1 MTPSRTG
8 ASRADGL
15 SSGRT
20 KGVKSF
26 FATPESGVAKKDLSP
41 LAVQAGKRPL
51 AVLARLAA
59 DLADV
64 GDALEPRDLALA
76 FEPGGM
82 VGLEAADEGGDA
94 VAELQREVRRR
105 GAHELAHVL
114 DRDLVVGGAAA
125 RVLGFAHFVV
135 FVLACFDLA
144 GADCS
149 LAERSTGTIW
159 RRASIRA
166 CTAVEMAA
174 SSPISQP

>member
-1 MTPSRTG
+1 MAGTRSVNISRWAPPVISGSPPPRRSITPSCTG
-8 ASRADGL
+8 ASRSDRS

-20 KGVKSF
+20 RSAGVKSF
-26 FATPESGVAKKDLSP
+26 VATPEGGVARKDLTP

-59 DLADV
+59 ALADV

-94 VAELQREVRRR
+94 VAELQRELRRR

-149 LAERSTGTIW
+149 
-159 RRASIRA
+159 
-166 CTAVEMAA
+166 
-174 SSPISQP
+174 

>member
-26 FATPESGVAKKDLSP
+26 FATPESGVAKKDLTP

-59 DLADV
+59 HLADV
-64 GDALEPRDLALA
+64 GDALEPRDRALAL
-76 FEPGGM
+76 ERGGM
-82 VGLEAADEGGDA
+82 IGVEPADQRGDA
-94 VAELQREVRRR
+94 VAKLQREVRRR

-114 DRDLVVGGAAA
+114 DGDLVVGGASA

-135 FVLACFDLA
+135 FVFVVLVWFDCDFGL
-144 GADCS
+144 GGEDGS

-166 CTAVEMAA
+166 
-174 SSPISQP
+174 